1 MAAGRALDY
10 CAGVLAEAAAAGAA
24 PVIFGDRWQ
33 YLGEMP
39 GLAVGIEFL
48 GRDQIAGLVD
58 VTLLQSV
65 SSPLNENGRGYRPPR
80 SVESPA
86 RDSAEIWPVTDTRQT
101 TSLCNSGPDNHYYQG
116 FNFPP

>member
-39 GLAVGIEFL
+39 GLAVGLEFL
-48 GRDQIAGLVD
+48 RRDQIASLVN
-58 VTLLQSV
+58 V
-65 SSPLNENGRGYRPPR
+65 SLEHRECGPSSDLAQPPITFIIN
-80 SVESPA
+80 A
-86 RDSAEIWPVTDTRQT
+86 RFEMP
-101 TSLCNSGPDNHYYQG
+101 G
-116 FNFPP
+116 